1 MVASWVNCGTIY
13 SALRPKMLLQCNNMA
28 NNPIMTAPPQT
39 ESLSPAKWSRD
50 ILRRALKASLA
61 TIHHET
67 GCPYASLVIIAALPD
82 GTPLTLIS
90 TLAEHTKNIL
100 KDPRAS
106 LLFDETGGLGDP
118 LEGARV
124 SVSGTMEEV
133 NDPAARARFLG
144 RHPSADNYADFAD
157 FAFYALRVE
166 GAHFVGGF
174 GRISDLTAQE
184 LKTDL
189 SDAEAL
195 IEAEAGIVEHMNT
208 DHGDAVQL
216 YATNLLGAPKG
227 DWRFV
232 SCDPTG
238 CDLVCGETGLRLD
251 FPERVTT
258 PQAVRKVLVELAQT
272 ARG

>member
-1 MVASWVNCGTIY
+1 MS
-13 SALRPKMLLQCNNMA
+13 LQCNNMA
-28 NNPIMTAPPQT
+28 NEQNLTAPPQDDGKT
-39 ESLSPAKWSRD
+39 PAAWSQA
-50 ILRRALKASLA
+50 IMRRALKASLG

-67 GCPYASLVIIAALPD
+67 GYPYASLVTIAALPD
-82 GTPLTLIS
+82 GAPLTLIS
-90 TLAEHTKNIL
+90 TLAEHTKNLL

-106 LLFDETGGLGDP
+106 ILFDETGGLGDP

-124 SVSGTMEEV
+124 SVFGRMDRLSENG
-133 NDPAARARFLG
+133 ARARFLS
-144 RHPSADNYADFAD
+144 RHPSAEIYVDFED

-174 GRISDLTAQE
+174 GRINDLTAGE
-184 LKTDL
+184 LKTDI

-195 IEAEAGIVEHMNT
+195 ILAESEIVAHMNA
-208 DHGDAVQL
+208 DHADAVQL
-216 YATNLLGAPKG
+216 YATKLLGAPEG

-232 SCDPTG
+232 SYDPLG

-258 PQAVRKVLVELAQT
+258 PQAVRKALVELAQS